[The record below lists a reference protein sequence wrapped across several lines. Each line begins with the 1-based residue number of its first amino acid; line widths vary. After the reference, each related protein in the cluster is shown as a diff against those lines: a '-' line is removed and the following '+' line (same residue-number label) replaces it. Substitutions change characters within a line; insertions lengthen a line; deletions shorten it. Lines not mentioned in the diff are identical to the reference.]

1 MNRRRFLETSAALT
15 SLGATSKTSA
25 SAAGERRIALRLV
38 ETAGLRRFGYPVSTQ
53 LPADLPAAHFR
64 LTKDGREIPAQF
76 RSVSSPDGRGALVL
90 DWNASPGPFEVENY
104 VVIAGDQGPPSPEPR
119 GGMSVK
125 TGNGSIDVTHPPYI
139 TYSLGEDRTGFLR
152 SVRNSGIEFLKPN
165 SPGFFVGFRGR
176 KTYLEVPLG
185 PTSKL
190 PRVQVTRQGPMAAG
204 LSLEHAIQLGEA
216 SHLASSIA
224 MTFPSS
230 KSWVEVVWTIADP
243 EDRIESMGLDLD
255 LRLEGEPILIDCGA
269 RSTVYTTL
277 EPRERIVFESGY
289 PLDIQGRELHWA
301 VRKGSSSSPLFLE
314 AAGEKGSGREPE
326 GWVHVMDRTRCTAM
340 AVADFGKPAQAHG
353 TLDRFEIAAN
363 GLLRFE
369 RRFRT
374 EKPEARSAKSPAL
387 DTKKNL
393 RFWIH
398 FVTMPV
404 QVGAKTSSQAMLSP
418 LEVRWERP

>member
-1 MNRRRFLETSAALT
+1 VVLE
-15 SLGATSKTSA
+15 
-25 SAAGERRIALRLV
+25 
-38 ETAGLRRFGYPVSTQ
+38 F
-53 LPADLPAAHFR
+53 
-64 LTKDGREIPAQF
+64 
-76 RSVSSPDGRGALVL
+76 
-90 DWNASPGPFEVENY
+90 NASPGPFEVENY
-104 VVIAGDQGPPSPEPR
+104 VVIAGDDGQPNPEPR

-125 TGNGSIDVTHPPYI
+125 AENGTIDVTHQPYI
-139 TYSLGEDRTGFLR
+139 TYSLAESLAGFLR
-152 SVRNSGIEFLKPN
+152 SVRNSGTEFLRPN
-165 SPGFFVGFRGR
+165 SAGFFVSFRGR
-176 KTYLEVPLG
+176 KSYLEATRG
-185 PTSKL
+185 AAAKL
-190 PRVQVTRQGPMAAG
+190 PRVQLTRQGPMAAG
-204 LSLEHAIQLGEA
+204 LSLDHAIQLDET
-216 SHLASSIA
+216 SHLASS
-224 MTFPSS
+224 
-230 KSWVEVVWTIADP
+230 IADP

-277 EPRERIVFESGY
+277 EPRERIVFEAGH

-301 VRKGSSSSPLFLE
+301 IRKGSSTSPLLLE
-314 AAGEKGSGREPE
+314 ACGEKGSGREPE

-353 TLDRFEIAAN
+353 THDRFEIEAK

-387 DTKKNL
+387 DMKKNL

-404 QVGAKTSSQAMLSP
+404 QLGAKTSPQAMLAP